1 LTGKLERITGLAFTP
16 GLLLGALLLSGCGEK
31 TSVFGSAELC
41 VSERTPIPTIQG
53 DGYRSPLEDRYQLTG
68 GIVTRIEPGNGYYI
82 EQIEHDSPAAASKA
96 VFVQWHGEAGKA
108 EPGHRVAVGGRV
120 RELGSQRDTLTG
132 ISEIDRFAVCDTG
145 LPLPL
150 TRTELPLGN
159 PQREAL
165 EGMRISIAQTLHV
178 TDNYSARHGELT
190 LSAGET
196 LRIPTEDHAP
206 GAAARRA
213 DRDNRERAL
222 TAHSTSWSAEKL
234 AAGSRVDQLTG
245 IFGHRRE
252 RQQLLTESVRT
263 SPAAMPKRIDPPD
276 SGHIRVVSANLL
288 NFFNGNGRGAGFPT
302 ERGAE
307 TAAEFKAQS
316 ARIRAAF
323 NALQPDLLAVQ
334 ELENDGFGRHSAA
347 QSLLDLLGPE
357 YAVIRTPE
365 NRIGDDVITVGL
377 FYRTSVLQP
386 TGAAQ
391 TLGKGPF
398 ANLSREPLAQAFRV
412 RESGAV
418 FLAAVNHLKS
428 KGGCPEDRDS
438 ANADQG
444 QGCWNPVRVESVAT
458 LLPWLRTL
466 SRTANTDL
474 VLVLGDMN
482 AYRREDPVERF
493 RGGGYV
499 ELVEHY
505 SGLPQHSYRFYGRAG
520 TLDYAFATPALAART
535 AQALIWHINADWPR
549 GMDLPQPWLRMSDH
563 DPVVIDLALDDSP

>member
-1 LTGKLERITGLAFTP
+1 MTGKIERIMGLAFMP

-31 TSVFGSAELC
+31 TNVSGKAELC
-41 VSERTPIPTIQG
+41 ISEHTPIPSIQG
-53 DGYRSPLEDRYQLTG
+53 EGYRSPLENRYQFAG

-82 EQIEHDSPAAASKA
+82 EQPGHEAAPAASKA
-96 VFVQWHGEAGKA
+96 VFVQWHGEAGQA
-108 EPGHRVAVGGRV
+108 EPGHRVVVGGRV

-132 ISEIDRFAVCDTG
+132 ISEIDRFAVCDEG

-150 TRTELPLGN
+150 TQAELPLSN
-159 PQREAL
+159 PRREAL

-206 GAAARRA
+206 GAAAKQA
-213 DRDNRERAL
+213 DRDNRERGL
-222 TAHSTSWSAEKL
+222 TAHYKAWAAEKL
-234 AAGSRVDQLTG
+234 AAGSRVSQLTG

-252 RQQLLTESVRT
+252 RQQLLTESART
-263 SPAAMPKRIDPPD
+263 SPAAVPERIDPPD

-316 ARIRAAF
+316 ARIRAALT
-323 NALQPDLLAVQ
+323 ALQPDLVAVQ

-357 YAVIRTPE
+357 FAVVRTPE
-365 NRIGDDVITVGL
+365 DRIGDDVITVGL

-386 TGAAQ
+386 AGAPQ

-398 ANLSREPLAQAFRV
+398 ANLSREPLAQAFRD
-412 RESGAV
+412 RESGTV

-428 KGGCPEDRDS
+428 KGGCPEGRDGV
-438 ANADQG
+438 NADHG

-458 LLPWLRTL
+458 LLPWLQDI
-466 SRTANTDL
+466 SRKANTDL

-493 RGGGYV
+493 RSGGYI
-499 ELVEHY
+499 ELVEHH
-505 SGLPQHSYRFYGRAG
+505 SGLPQHSYRYYGRAG
-520 TLDYAFATPALAART
+520 TLDYAFATPGLADRT
-535 AQALIWHINADWPR
+535 ARALIWHINADWPR

-563 DPVVIDLALDDSP
+563 DPVVIDLALGESP